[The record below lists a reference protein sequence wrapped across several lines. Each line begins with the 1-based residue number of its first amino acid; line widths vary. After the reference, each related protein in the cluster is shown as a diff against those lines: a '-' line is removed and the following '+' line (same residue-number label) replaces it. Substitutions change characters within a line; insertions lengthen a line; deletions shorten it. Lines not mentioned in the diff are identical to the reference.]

1 MCETESEWNAWQN
14 IDWLFACCCCCCND
28 GLPADLSAVNKTH
41 STFLFQGEATLIEFR
56 EEHRSMFGHY
66 ICSFAIHMFL
76 FAFNAGDRPNINLNV
91 CLVFVISTIPDS
103 NCLSLPCVCVCCS
116 LNAVFRFNEIL
127 DSRAFMRRKTTH
139 KPQKHPRVRIAKRV
153 SNHSRKQTLLFLYVF
168 FGLITFDLIRPGE
181 GERKRKWITTEPIAF
196 YIIRHTFSSTRQ
208 IK

>member
-14 IDWLFACCCCCCND
+14 IDWLFACCSLLACCCCCND

-103 NCLSLPCVCVCCS
+103 NCLSLPCVCVLFVKCS
-116 LNAVFRFNEIL
+116 FSFQWDIGFTGVHEKKNHTQTA
-127 DSRAFMRRKTTH
+127 KTPES
-139 KPQKHPRVRIAKRV
+139 KNREA
-153 SNHSRKQTLLFLYVF
+153 SKQSL
-168 FGLITFDLIRPGE
+168 
-181 GERKRKWITTEPIAF
+181 A
-196 YIIRHTFSSTRQ
+196 
-208 IK
+208 